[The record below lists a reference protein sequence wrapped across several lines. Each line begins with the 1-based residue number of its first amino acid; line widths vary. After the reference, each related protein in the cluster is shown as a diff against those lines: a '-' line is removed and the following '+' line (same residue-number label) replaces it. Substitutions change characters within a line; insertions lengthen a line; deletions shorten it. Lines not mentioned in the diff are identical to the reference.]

1 MAALIPIGIG
11 AATAAAP
18 YVGEFAGKGIRKLG
32 NLLGFK
38 KGGSLNP
45 KGMQKALK
53 NATVKKT
60 GVRVVKK
67 NQLVI
72 PAKLAKQIKKVAKRK
87 PQPVKRHRKKKVVAM
102 HKIL

>member
-1 MAALIPIGIG
+1 
-11 AATAAAP
+11 
-18 YVGEFAGKGIRKLG
+18 
-32 NLLGFK
+32 
-38 KGGSLNP
+38 
-45 KGMQKALK
+45 MQKALK

-87 PQPVKRHRKKKVVAM
+87 PQPVKRHRKKKGSCHA
-102 HKIL
+102 